1 MRIALSLCFFLAACT
16 RIGSEYSDESRIAAS
31 EYAVGVALKAE
42 AMSQTC
48 MSLLPP
54 GVGDNK
60 EAYAKWVA
68 QNRGYATSAG
78 LWRERLY
85 AHIAQTE
92 GAEAAARL
100 KRKFEEASTQ
110 LLQREIRSLL
120 KGNAVDIE
128 RCNSFASFLRTDA
141 SNLSAHPE
149 FGPYMAGFVSAFPA
163 VRKQ

>member
-1 MRIALSLCFFLAACT
+1 VRIALLFCFLLAACT
-16 RIGSEYSDESRIAAS
+16 RIDAEYTDESRIAAS

-42 AMSQTC
+42 AISQTC

-60 EAYAKWVA
+60 EAFAKWVV
-68 QNRGYATSAG
+68 QNRGYATAAG
-78 LWRERLY
+78 LWREKLY
-85 AHIAQTE
+85 AEIARTE

-100 KRKFEEASTQ
+100 KKKFEEASTQ
-110 LLQREIRSLL
+110 LLQREIRGLL
-120 KGNAVDIE
+120 KGNVVDVG

-149 FGPYMAGFVSAFPA
+149 FGPYMAGFVAAFPA
-163 VRKQ
+163 VRNQ